1 MKNDKGKNVLI
12 TIFVSI
18 IILLLII
25 IFLIYNGTLKLEII
39 QNNEEKNEN
48 LNIKINENLEYVYDA
63 SYSYDNKY
71 TEFDRTFTENENGTK
86 KIIDFGLEV
95 EYTDGMQYLKN
106 LKIPYINIDSY
117 DAGQVNKELEQLYI
131 ENAKTFDSCAEDK
144 IIGCTQILTYRTYT
158 YESILSVVV
167 IESIQGT
174 SPWVLNYKIY
184 NFDLTTGNKL
194 TYEETLSKTN
204 YELNETTNKLE
215 QLIKEKMDSIYGEHI
230 GDLSKAC
237 YSTDGNLDNN
247 KVNCYEKANQLL
259 NESIKDNSI
268 LYFIDNSGELNVLA
282 IAYYN
287 GVQNGELN
295 HYLIKIPNN
304 KNN

>member
-71 TEFDRTFTENENGTK
+71 TEFDRTFSENENGTK

-304 KNN
+304 QNN

>member
-71 TEFDRTFTENENGTK
+71 TEFDRTFSENENGTK

>member
-71 TEFDRTFTENENGTK
+71 TEFDRTFSENENGTK

-184 NFDLTTGNKL
+184 NFD
-194 TYEETLSKTN
+194 
-204 YELNETTNKLE
+204 
-215 QLIKEKMDSIYGEHI
+215 
-230 GDLSKAC
+230 
-237 YSTDGNLDNN
+237 
-247 KVNCYEKANQLL
+247 
-259 NESIKDNSI
+259 
-268 LYFIDNSGELNVLA
+268 
-282 IAYYN
+282 
-287 GVQNGELN
+287 
-295 HYLIKIPNN
+295 
-304 KNN
+304 